1 MNIIR
6 TLSVACAIG
15 MASFMPSAG
24 AEPTEPDPFELEFEQ
39 NINTPEVPRKKL
51 TAVKNNIESL
61 HTQLKREGFQIKKQR
76 QGEVL
81 VVTIPCERLFRANST
96 TLTDKGKTLLG
107 RLRLNDDTRGKY
119 KVIIAVH
126 TDNTGEDAYADN
138 ITATR
143 ANAIDDYISAQM
155 AAADIPTIPYGLG
168 RDEQLTAMIR
178 SRTARRTA
186 GRSFIS
192 YPPAQCKP
200 NNNSRAERAVIR
212 PEFGN
217 FFVTSQKIVQVY
229 G

>member
-6 TLSVACAIG
+6 TLSVAFAIG

-61 HTQLKREGFQIKKQR
+61 HTQLKRDGFQVKKQR

-168 RDEQLTAMIR
+168 RDEQLTGNDSVKNRAKNR
-178 SRTARRTA
+178 
-186 GRSFIS
+186 
-192 YPPAQCKP
+192 
-200 NNNSRAERAVIR
+200 RAE
-212 PEFGN
+212 FY
-217 FFVTSQKIVQVY
+217 IVPS
-229 G
+229 GAM